1 MAEQMAE
8 LKGPDLKQGVPSAQ
22 LRHGTLLLG
31 HADGEA
37 VLVSRVEGECY
48 GIGAICTHYS
58 GPLAEGFAV
67 GDTIRCP
74 WHHACFS
81 LKTRAAL
88 RPPALNDLPC
98 WRVEEREA
106 RIFVREKIER
116 RSAPPPPRN
125 TPRSVA
131 IIGAGAAG
139 QSAAE
144 TLRREGYAG
153 PITMF
158 DANPSEPV
166 DRPNLSKDY
175 LAGNAQ
181 PEWIPL
187 RDADWFAQHH
197 VEVVRSEVRGLDARS
212 RQVTP
217 GDGTARAFDA
227 IILAPGADPIRLD
240 LAGPAGGPRV
250 LYLRTLADSDAIIAA
265 VSGGAKRVVVLGA
278 SFIGLEA
285 AASLRARGLEVHVA
299 APDSRPLE
307 RVLGPELGDH
317 IRALHE
323 AKGVVFHLGRLA
335 KGLDRGH
342 VVLDDGSRL
351 AADVVVA
358 GVGVRPRTALS
369 EAAGLR
375 HDKGIVV
382 NEHLETSAPGIF
394 AAGDAARWPDPHTGQ
409 AIRVEH
415 WVLAERMGQA
425 AARSVLGARERFAAV
440 PFFWSAHYDVT
451 IRYVGHAP
459 RWDRIDMNGA
469 PADGEC
475 TMHYVVGGKT
485 HAVATLSRDREN
497 LEAEARIE
505 RAMA

>member
-1 MAEQMAE
+1 
-8 LKGPDLKQGVPSAQ
+8 
-22 LRHGTLLLG
+22 
-31 HADGEA
+31 
-37 VLVSRVEGECY
+37 
-48 GIGAICTHYS
+48 
-58 GPLAEGFAV
+58 
-67 GDTIRCP
+67 
-74 WHHACFS
+74 
-81 LKTRAAL
+81 
-88 RPPALNDLPC
+88 
-98 WRVEEREA
+98 
-106 RIFVREKIER
+106 
-116 RSAPPPPRN
+116 
-125 TPRSVA
+125 
-131 IIGAGAAG
+131 
-139 QSAAE
+139 
-144 TLRREGYAG
+144 
-153 PITMF
+153 
-158 DANPSEPV
+158 
-166 DRPNLSKDY
+166 
-175 LAGNAQ
+175 
-181 PEWIPL
+181 
-187 RDADWFAQHH
+187 
-197 VEVVRSEVRGLDARS
+197 
-212 RQVTP
+212 
-217 GDGTARAFDA
+217 A

-240 LAGPAGGPRV
+240 LAAPAGGPRV

-440 PFFWSAHYDVT
+440 PFFWSAHY
-451 IRYVGHAP
+451 
-459 RWDRIDMNGA
+459 
-469 PADGEC
+469 E
-475 TMHYVVGGKT
+475 
-485 HAVATLSRDREN
+485 
-497 LEAEARIE
+497 
-505 RAMA
+505 